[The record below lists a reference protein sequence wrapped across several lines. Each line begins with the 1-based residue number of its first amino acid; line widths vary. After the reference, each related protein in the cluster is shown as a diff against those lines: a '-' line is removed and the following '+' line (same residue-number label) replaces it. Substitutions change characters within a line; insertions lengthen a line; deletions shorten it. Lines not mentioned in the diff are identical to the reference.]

1 MEEMGLLV
9 AERTSAVAHSKED
22 LQEWRAKLI
31 VPCRLGL
38 CVCHL
43 GLWHRGALQDHR
55 GEECRCTPEPLY
67 RLPTL
72 P

>member
-1 MEEMGLLV
+1 MPPPAIAVRALAWVLEASTEEMGLLV

-22 LQEWRAKLI
+22 LQEWRAKLM

-43 GLWHRGALQDHR
+43 GLWHLAAGLF
-55 GEECRCTPEPLY
+55 
-67 RLPTL
+67 
-72 P
+72 